1 MRNKIK
7 TFYIDLVNVS
17 KLTRTKSKKIVIF
30 LLSIILNLQILFDI
44 LIILYFSQFFSQEIG
59 FNNQLLNSIL
69 DKTYLLPFFI
79 TFR

>member
-7 TFYIDLVNVS
+7 TFYVDLVNVS
-17 KLTRTKSKKIVIF
+17 KLTRTKSKKIIIF
-30 LLSIILNLQILFDI
+30 LLSLILNLQILFDI

-69 DKTYLLPFFI
+69 DKTY
-79 TFR
+79 

>member
-17 KLTRTKSKKIVIF
+17 KLTRTKNKKIVIF

-44 LIILYFSQFFSQEIG
+44 LIILYFHNFFH
-59 FNNQLLNSIL
+59 
-69 DKTYLLPFFI
+69 KK
-79 TFR
+79 